1 MVSKMHTTKSPL
13 YAVLA
18 ELGMR
23 LQHGNFLLRL
33 RRERRDKNVEADALS
48 EGRTHGFDPSRR
60 IKVRLERF
68 RWLVMD
74 RLLSA
79 GAAWQK
85 ERAEHREAKEQERKA
100 FRKRWG
106 GKGRKLEAGWN
117 A

>member
-33 RRERRDKNVEADALS
+33 RWKRRDKNVEADALS

-60 IKVRLERF
+60 IKLQLEGF
-68 RWLVMD
+68 RGLVMD

-85 ERAEHREAKEQERKA
+85 KRAEHREAKERERKA

-106 GKGRKLEAGWN
+106 GKGRRLEEGWN